1 MRKALSDSRAYFA
14 EMNVPEQ
21 LADAMFSIPP
31 DKVEVLTDEKLSFY
45 RLDGTD
51 MAFEEEIQ
59 LHLAARF
66 GMTRQQYMQN
76 SKLVEEEVKAC
87 HDGVWDKTERERRGV
102 EKFDGIKCI
111 DDTYK
116 KYGLHESQR
125 KQSR

>member
-1 MRKALSDSRAYFA
+1 MRKALTDSRAYFA

-31 DKVEVLTDEKLSFY
+31 EKMEILTDEKLSFY
-45 RLDGTD
+45 RLDGND

-59 LHLAARF
+59 LQAAALF

-76 SKLVEEEVKAC
+76 LNLVEKESKAC
-87 HDGVWDKTERERRGV
+87 LDGVRGNAEREWRGV
-102 EKFDGIKCI
+102 EKFDGTKCVQ
-111 DDTYK
+111 DTLK

-125 KQSR
+125 IRSP